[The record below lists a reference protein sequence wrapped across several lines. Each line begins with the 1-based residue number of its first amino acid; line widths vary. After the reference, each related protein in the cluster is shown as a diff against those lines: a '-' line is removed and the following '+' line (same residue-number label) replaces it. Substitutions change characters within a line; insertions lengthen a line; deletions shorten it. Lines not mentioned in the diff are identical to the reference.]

1 MDLSKYSSF
10 SGLVYIFFIFPLWE
24 GQHSLPY
31 ILCSAHVACV
41 PKCPDLSHCFSCC
54 CSSHILL
61 FSSHRLLLRSVESI
75 CSLSPFQILDQPHYI
90 FLYVLVFC
98 RCHVFGF
105 CIVTVSS
112 VSFAALLQFLITSF
126 HISVISTLSQHH
138 LYKQSSQTSCYVQF
152 LQFYFACLTLPVLI
166 LYQTEPKTAISEVS
180 FKLSHSLTLH
190 FTCLTVAPPSPY
202 KY

>member
-1 MDLSKYSSF
+1 MVSC
-10 SGLVYIFFIFPLWE
+10 IFFLKFPLWKD
-24 GQHSLPY
+24 QHSLPY
-31 ILCSAHVACV
+31 VLCSAHFACV
-41 PKCPDLSHCFSCC
+41 PECPDLSHFSSCC
-54 CSSHILL
+54 YSSHIML
-61 FSSHRLLLRSVESI
+61 FSSHHLPLRSMENI
-75 CSLSPFQILDQPHYI
+75 CSLSPFQMCDQPHYI

-98 RCHVFGF
+98 HCRVFGF
-105 CIVTVSS
+105 CILTVSS
-112 VSFAALLQFLITSF
+112 VSFAALLQSLIASF

-138 LYKQSSQTSCYVQF
+138 LYKQSSKTSCYVQF